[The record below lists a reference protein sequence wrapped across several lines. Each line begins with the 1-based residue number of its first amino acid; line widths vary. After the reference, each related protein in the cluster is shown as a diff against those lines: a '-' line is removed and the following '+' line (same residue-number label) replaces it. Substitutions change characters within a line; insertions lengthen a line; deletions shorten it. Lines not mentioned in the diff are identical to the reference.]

1 MKVNEY
7 EEKVIELM
15 KYANTV
21 RDMFANLKSNDCS
34 HASFLL
40 TQTGLIRLYA
50 SFQAIYFLVAQGYAI
65 ESIVLAR
72 FIHEQLAYMYSLRL
86 IDDLNKIERL
96 KVTKCISK
104 YKERIEYIG
113 NVYGMTS
120 EFAHL
125 DMKFI
130 NLYLKN
136 IDFKNKRITVL
147 NKFNDKEIGYTMLFT
162 LVMTVELY
170 LDMIFVFLDV
180 DGLRN
185 NNIELSHKADKIK
198 INFKDLIERIKIL
211 VNN

>member
-1 MKVNEY
+1 MNEKEY
-7 EEKVIELM
+7 EEKITELM

-21 RDMFANLKSNDCS
+21 RDMFANLKPNDYS
-34 HASFLL
+34 HTSFLF

-50 SFQAIYFLVAQGYAI
+50 SFQAIYTLVAQGYAI

-86 IDDLNKIERL
+86 IDDLEEIDSL
-96 KVTKCISK
+96 KVTKCIAK
-104 YKERIEYIG
+104 YKERIDYIG

-130 NLYLKN
+130 NFYLKN
-136 IDFKNKRITVL
+136 VDFKNKRITVL

-185 NNIELSHKADKIK
+185 SNRTLSDNADQIK
-198 INFKDLIERIKIL
+198 IDFKDLIERIKGI